1 MAGAQFAGDKKQ
13 GEWFFARGE
22 KRMVNYL
29 TPRLPPF
36 IETHHL
42 TLLTFL
48 WSAGIVAGSL
58 LAQGNLHWL
67 WLVSAFILLQ
77 YLTDVLDGAVGRYR
91 NTGLVKWGYYMDHF
105 LDYVFL
111 ASIIAGYGLLLS
123 EIPWHWFLALMALGG
138 AFMVNM
144 FLSFAVTNEF
154 RISVLKVGPTEM
166 RLFFILV
173 NTAIALFGTG
183 WVEASLPFVTALFT
197 GALAW
202 VVFRTQKQI
211 WNLDMEQKRD
221 QQKVAGQSM

>member
-1 MAGAQFAGDKKQ
+1 MANAQFAGDKKQ
-13 GEWFFARGE
+13 GEWFLAQAE
-22 KRMVNYL
+22 KRMVSYL
-29 TPRLPPF
+29 VPRLPSF
-36 IETHHL
+36 VETYHL
-42 TLLTFL
+42 TLLTLL
-48 WSAGIVAGSL
+48 WSAGIVMGSL
-58 LAQGNLHWL
+58 LARQNLHWL
-67 WLVSAFILLQ
+67 WLASGFILLQ
-77 YLTDVLDGAVGRYR
+77 YLTDVLDGAVGRHR
-91 NTGLVKWGYYMDHF
+91 DTGLVKWGHYMDHF

-123 EIPWHWFLALMALGG
+123 EIPWHWFLVLMALGG

-211 WNLDMEQKRD
+211 WNLDMEQ
-221 QQKVAGQSM
+221 